1 MFVKIITTVV
11 WCRWRNAWCWV
22 LGSWVFVPVF
32 HAHSTPIVSLSS
44 FFVSVLVSL
53 FCVPTVSVTLFSV
66 CLHISA
72 FFSFYSSNWKV
83 SLLYPVLLS
92 IFFPSL
98 FLPVADWCTSP
109 LFLAVCHHVISSQC
123 MYTPTFLFVMA
134 SVFLPSFVPMVL
146 HVFSSSLCSCLVFFV
161 FCTIFQQPNK
171 LLTFSYFSCLRLL
184 PLGALHSKS
193 WQNFSFTFYVSLK
206 TNQGCVKFL
215 FVSVF
220 CHLS

>member
-1 MFVKIITTVV
+1 MKCMMLSSGF
-11 WCRWRNAWCWV
+11 
-22 LGSWVFVPVF
+22 LGFCSCFSCSQYPHCFFEFLFRVCVGVFVLCSHCF
-32 HAHSTPIVSLSS
+32 CH
-44 FFVSVLVSL
+44 LVQ
-53 FCVPTVSVTLFSV
+53 C
-66 CLHISA
+66 HISA
-72 FFSFYSSNWKV
+72 FFSFYSSTWKV

-134 SVFLPSFVPMVL
+134 SVFLPSCVPMVL

-184 PLGALHSKS
+184 PLGALHSKP
-193 WQNFSFTFYVSLK
+193 
-206 TNQGCVKFL
+206 
-215 FVSVF
+215 
-220 CHLS
+220 

>member
-1 MFVKIITTVV
+1 M
-11 WCRWRNAWCWV
+11 
-22 LGSWVFVPVF
+22 
-32 HAHSTPIVSLSS
+32 
-44 FFVSVLVSL
+44 SVLVSL

-66 CLHISA
+66 CLHFSA
-72 FFSFYSSNWKV
+72 FFSFYSSTWKV

-134 SVFLPSFVPMVL
+134 SVFLPSCVPMVL

-161 FCTIFQQPNK
+161 FCTIFLQPNK

-184 PLGALHSKS
+184 PLGALHSKP
-193 WQNFSFTFYVSLK
+193 
-206 TNQGCVKFL
+206 
-215 FVSVF
+215 
-220 CHLS
+220 